1 MTYFSFH
8 VINRTVG
15 QFFLLRGDMENIKNK
30 STLEEIMS
38 SCGTCVDLRKKK
50 GMHTKE
56 LIVLTAIHILFV
68 EGRRALTASRLAKEA
83 GVSKGNIYHH
93 FKNMDSILEA
103 SFEFIITSA
112 HESFKNVEYH
122 DLSSFL
128 LNIGYNLLDITKS
141 EKEKTH
147 GNPHIFWELVFDNE
161 KLLALMREKDKLMN
175 FWITTTVEKLIGKK
189 LADEV
194 KEYIINV
201 STNYMS
207 GARAHVF
214 LMGDNVD
221 SYKRSWKLLAIHL
234 EEKILEE
241 K

>member
-1 MTYFSFH
+1 MKN
-8 VINRTVG
+8 VK
-15 QFFLLRGDMENIKNK
+15 DKNIK
-30 STLEEIMS
+30 EIMS
-38 SCGTCVDLRKKK
+38 GCGTCVDLRKKK

-56 LIVLTAIHILFV
+56 LIVLTAIHILFI

-93 FKNMDSILEA
+93 FKNMDSVLEA

-112 HESFKNVEYH
+112 HEGFRRVEYH

-128 LNIGYNLLDITKS
+128 INIGFNLLDITKS

-161 KLLALMREKDKLMN
+161 KLLALMKEKDRAMN
-175 FWITTTVEKLIGKK
+175 IWIITTVEELTNKK
-189 LADEV
+189 LSEE
-194 KEYIINV
+194 KREYIINI

-214 LMGDNVD
+214 LMGDHVD
-221 SYKRSWKLLAIHL
+221 SYKRSWKILAKHL